1 MTDRR
6 LIEDSLPLAEISE
19 ESAREKTLRLG
30 NPSVLHPWWARR
42 PLAACRAVAY
52 AALRPAPQDEVSR
65 REEMATTTAVAMFDG
80 SGVEAARSK
89 LAKGDR
95 AKEIRILDPF
105 AGGGTFPLAAQQLGF
120 QSYASD
126 LNPVASLVEIAT
138 LSLNQS
144 FGHLCVEGGEVP
156 VELFENHNGFQTLLY
171 SAVEEW
177 SHRIEHDARTE
188 LSELY
193 PSNTKDERVIAY
205 LWAHT
210 IPCSNPACRAV
221 VPLIRQTW
229 LSRKKKGPSAAL
241 RILADSKTEEIT
253 FEVVVAENLDFDPS
267 EGTITRGNARCPICS
282 EVTPAKTVRQL
293 GRDGK
298 IGERLL
304 CVVTDREHASGKIF
318 RLPVTADLAAVEQAR
333 RQRNNLQDTYIAPG
347 LATLPNEA
355 LPPKGTL
362 GFRIQNYGYKTWSDL
377 FTDRQL
383 VALAT
388 LNRLVRE
395 THSERIR
402 AYSYLDDDASA
413 FAEAVTTYLGLM
425 VGRLANYCSR
435 QCWWLSIDG
444 ERIANTFGRQA
455 LSMTWDFAESY
466 PLNPLSAN
474 WDNARTAVL
483 SVLDFLP
490 RDNPASIR
498 RASADRLPFEDGA
511 FDAILTDPPYYDA
524 VPYSDLSDFF
534 YVWHRRSLHDV
545 HPTLY
550 ATELTPKRAEIVQN
564 AVRNKDAESFE
575 RGMGAAFGEMHRVLK
590 NDGVVVVVFAHKT
603 THAWETMLA
612 ALLASGFVV
621 TASWP
626 IETEQRGRLRA
637 QASASLASSVFIVC
651 RKRHAQEDG
660 FLDEVESELYEKL
673 HERLDYFWSQGIRGA
688 DFFMSAIGPAVE
700 VFGRYKRVLKLTG
713 EEVSVGELLDQVRA
727 IVANY
732 ALQQIVHGE
741 SAGDVDEASRFYV
754 IWRWAFGTA
763 EVESGEAIH
772 MAQSMGCEFNELV
785 SDKGVL
791 QKKGDKISLRGP
803 LARKQTRGLGEPNN
817 TGVLAPLIDVL
828 HRASNLWAAGERQE
842 LSDFLSESLPPG
854 GVDRMQRL
862 AQSIVDVLVPG
873 DKERALYENFL
884 VGSRSL
890 PVPTKKDSPT
900 ANQQKLL

>member
-1 MTDRR
+1 
-6 LIEDSLPLAEISE
+6 
-19 ESAREKTLRLG
+19 
-30 NPSVLHPWWARR
+30 
-42 PLAACRAVAY
+42 
-52 AALRPAPQDEVSR
+52 
-65 REEMATTTAVAMFDG
+65 MATTAAVAMFDG
-80 SGVEAARSK
+80 SGVEVAKAK
-89 LAKGDR
+89 LAKNEKAPKD
-95 AKEIRILDPF
+95 IRVLDPF

-144 FGHLCVEGGEVP
+144 FGHLRAEGHEVAGEF
-156 VELFENHNGFQTLLY
+156 FETNDTSQSLLY
-171 SAVEEW
+171 SAVEDW
-177 SHRIEHDARTE
+177 SHRIEDAARTE
-188 LSELY
+188 LAKLY
-193 PSNTKDERVIAY
+193 PSKTDDERVIAY

-210 IPCSNPACRAV
+210 IPSSNPACRTV

-241 RILADSKTEEIT
+241 KIIANPDAEEIK
-253 FEVVVAENLDFDPS
+253 FEVVVAEAFDFDPA
-267 EGTITRGNARCPICS
+267 EGTITRGNARCPICR
-282 EVTPAKTVRQL
+282 EVTPAKAVRQL

-318 RLPVTADLAAVEQAR
+318 RLPVAADLTAVEEAR
-333 RQRNNLQDTYIAPG
+333 RRRSKIQDTEIAPG
-347 LATLPNEA
+347 LTTLPNES

-388 LNRLVRE
+388 LTRLVRE
-395 THSERIR
+395 THAERIK
-402 AYSYLDDDASA
+402 AYSYLGADASA

-490 RDNPASIR
+490 RDNPAAVR
-498 RASADRLPFEDGA
+498 RASADRLPFEDCT
-511 FDAILTDPPYYDA
+511 FDAVLTDPPYYDA

-534 YVWHRRSLHDV
+534 YVWHRRSLHGV

-590 NDGVVVVVFAHKT
+590 DDGVVVVVFAHKT

-637 QASASLASSVFIVC
+637 RASASLASSVFIVC

-660 FLDEVESELYEKL
+660 FLDDVQPELHERL

-700 VFGRYKRVLKLTG
+700 VFGRHRRVLKLSG
-713 EEVSVGELLDQVRA
+713 DEVTVGELLDQVRA
-727 IVANY
+727 IVAGY
-732 ALQQIVHGE
+732 ALQRIVHGE
-741 SAGDVDEASRFYV
+741 RAGDVDEASRFYV

-763 EVESGEAIH
+763 DVESGEAIH
-772 MAQSMGCEFNELV
+772 MAQSMGCEFSELV

-791 QKKGDKISLRGP
+791 TKKGDKVSLRGP
-803 LARKQTRGLGEPNN
+803 VTRKKTKGLGEPTA
-817 TGVLAPLIDVL
+817 TGAYAPP
-828 HRASNLWAAGERQE
+828 HRRPASRCQPVGRRRTPGTLG
-842 LSDFLSESLPPG
+842 LPG
-854 GVDRMQRL
+854 GVAPAGRRRPY
-862 AQSIVDVLVPG
+862 AAARPEHRRCPG
-873 DKERALYENFL
+873 PR
-884 VGSRSL
+884 
-890 PVPTKKDSPT
+890 
-900 ANQQKLL
+900 